1 VTLGRRILRSERF
14 WRAHKTHYYQRVV
27 QLGWGHRDTALAEY
41 LLMAVCGTAALWS
54 LGQPRAVQL
63 AVLGA
68 AFLLYCALAVAV
80 DLAWSR
86 QRNDASPR

>member
-1 VTLGRRILRSERF
+1 M
-14 WRAHKTHYYQRVV
+14 

-41 LLMAVCGTAALWS
+41 VLMAACGAAALWS
-54 LGQPRAVQL
+54 LGQPHAVQL

-86 QRNDASPR
+86 QRNDAATR